1 MPVIFEMLNEEED
14 GSWLMIL
21 DNADSTD
28 LVFPEVESIVPET
41 AYDTRDA
48 LLHFLPK

>member
-1 MPVIFEMLNEEED
+1 MPAIFEMLNEEED

-21 DNADSTD
+21 DNADSAD